1 VAIIDLA
8 ALLALAAIWGGSFIF
23 MRFLAPLLGPVT
35 TTGGRV
41 LIAGLVLWAVYAA
54 TGFKLEW
61 RRNWRR
67 YLVLGVLN
75 SGLPFLLYAFAAL
88 HIPASLS
95 VVLNALAPMFGAVF
109 SAIWLADRLT
119 WRKLAGLGL
128 GILGVSLVSS
138 LDRVSASPWA
148 LTGMA
153 ACVLATICYGLSTVY
168 IRKRAMDVKP
178 RALAGG
184 SQLMAGLVFLPL
196 MAAVRPQA
204 APGAPVIAVE
214 VAFGVLCSAVAFL
227 LYYRLVARVGPT
239 RTLLVTLLMPAF
251 GMLWGFLILGESIT
265 WVRILG
271 AAVILAGTYLVAYP
285 PRAQRA
291 VRTARTAAAGAAAVK
306 PAAEA
311 APAPPAAESP

>member
-1 VAIIDLA
+1 VALIDLA

-23 MRFLAPLLGPVT
+23 MRFLAPILGPIT
-35 TTGGRV
+35 TTGARV
-41 LIAGLVLWAVYAA
+41 LVAGLVLWAVYAA
-54 TGFKLEW
+54 TGFRLEW
-61 RRNWRR
+61 RRNWKR

-75 SGLPFLLYAFAAL
+75 SGIPFLLYAFAAL

-119 WRKLAGLGL
+119 GRKLAGLVL
-128 GILGVSLVSS
+128 GILGVALVSS
-138 LDRVSASPWA
+138 LDRVSTSPAA
-148 LTGMA
+148 LSGMA

-184 SQLMAGLVFLPL
+184 SQLMAGLVFIPL
-196 MAAVRPQA
+196 MAAVPPRA
-204 APGAPVIAVE
+204 APGAVVIAVE
-214 VAFGVLCSAVAFL
+214 VTFGVLCSAVAFL

-251 GMLWGFLILGESIT
+251 GMLWGFLILGENIT

-285 PRAQRA
+285 PRAA
-291 VRTARTAAAGAAAVK
+291 KTAAGAAVK
-306 PAAEA
+306 PAPEA
-311 APAPPAAESP
+311 APAPPAPDSP

>member
-1 VAIIDLA
+1 VAFIDLA

-23 MRFLAPLLGPVT
+23 MRFLSPILGPVT
-35 TTGGRV
+35 TTGARV

-54 TGFKLEW
+54 SGFKLEW
-61 RRNWRR
+61 RRNWKR
-67 YLVLGVLN
+67 YLVLGVVN

-119 WRKLAGLGL
+119 WRKLAGLAL
-128 GILGVSLVSS
+128 GILGVALVSS
-138 LDRVSASPWA
+138 LDRVSTSPLA
-148 LTGMA
+148 LAGMA
-153 ACVLATICYGLSTVY
+153 ACVLATVCYGLSTVY
-168 IRKRAMDVKP
+168 IRKQAMDVKP

-184 SQLMAGLVFLPL
+184 SQLMAGLVYLPL
-196 MAAVRPQA
+196 MAALPPRA
-204 APGAPVIAVE
+204 APGAVVIGVE

-251 GMLWGFLILGESIT
+251 GMLWGFLILGEHIT
-265 WVRILG
+265 WVRMLG
-271 AAVILAGTYLVAYP
+271 AAVILGGTYLVAYP
-285 PRAQRA
+285 PRVAKA
-291 VRTARTAAAGAAAVK
+291 LK
-306 PAAEA
+306 PAVEA
-311 APAPPAAESP
+311 APAPPAPETP

>member
-1 VAIIDLA
+1 MAFVDLA

-23 MRFLAPLLGPVT
+23 MRFLSPLLGPVV
-35 TTGGRV
+35 TTGARV

-61 RRNWRR
+61 RRNWKR

-75 SGLPFLLYAFAAL
+75 SGIPFLLYAYAAL

-95 VVLNALAPMFGAVF
+95 VVLNALAPMFGALF
-109 SAIWLADRLT
+109 SAVWLADRLT
-119 WRKLAGLGL
+119 WRKLAGLAL
-128 GILGVSLVSS
+128 GILGVTLVSS
-138 LDRVSASPWA
+138 LDRVSASPLA
-148 LTGMA
+148 LAGMA
-153 ACVLATICYGLSTVY
+153 ACVLATVCYGLSTVY

-196 MAAVRPQA
+196 MAALPPRVAPSA
-204 APGAPVIAVE
+204 AVVAVQ

-227 LYYRLVARVGPT
+227 LYYRLVTRVGPT

-251 GMLWGFLILGESIT
+251 GMLWGFLILGEHIS

-285 PRAQRA
+285 PRIRA
-291 VRTARTAAAGAAAVK
+291 VRPAAA
-306 PAAEA
+306 A
-311 APAPPAAESP
+311 APSPPAADSP

>member
-1 VAIIDLA
+1 MAILDLA

-41 LIAGLVLWAVYAA
+41 LVAGLVLWAIYLAS
-54 TGFKLEW
+54 GFKLEW
-61 RRNWRR
+61 RRNWKR

-75 SGLPFLLYAFAAL
+75 SGIPFLLYAFAAL

-109 SAIWLADRLT
+109 SAVWLADRLT

-128 GILGVSLVSS
+128 GIMGVALVSS
-138 LDRVSASPWA
+138 LDRVSTSPLA
-148 LTGMA
+148 LAGMA
-153 ACVLATICYGLSTVY
+153 ACVLATVCYGFSTVY

-184 SQLMAGLVFLPL
+184 SQLMAGLVYLPL
-196 MAAVRPQA
+196 MAAVPPRA
-204 APGAPVIAVE
+204 APGAAVIAVE

-251 GMLWGFLILGESIT
+251 GMLWGYLMLGEQIG

-271 AAVILAGTYLVAYP
+271 AAVILGGTYLVAYP
-285 PRAQRA
+285 PR
-291 VRTARTAAAGAAAVK
+291 AVK

-311 APAPPAAESP
+311 APAPPAPESP

>member
-1 VAIIDLA
+1 VAIVDLT

-61 RRNWRR
+61 RRHWRR

-75 SGLPFLLYAFAAL
+75 SGIPFLLYAFAAL

-109 SAIWLADRLT
+109 SAVWLADRLT
-119 WRKLAGLGL
+119 GRKLAGLGL
-128 GILGVSLVSS
+128 GILGVALVSS
-138 LDRVSASPWA
+138 LDRVSASPLA
-148 LTGMA
+148 LAGMA
-153 ACVLATICYGLSTVY
+153 ACVLATVCYGLSTVY

-184 SQLMAGLVFLPL
+184 SQLMAGLVLLPL
-196 MAAVRPQA
+196 MAALPPRA
-204 APGAPVIAVE
+204 APGALVIAVE
-214 VAFGVLCSAVAFL
+214 IAFGVLCSAVAFL

-239 RTLLVTLLMPAF
+239 KTLLVTLLMPAF
-251 GMLWGFLILGESIT
+251 GMLWGFLILGERIT

-285 PRAQRA
+285 PRA
-291 VRTARTAAAGAAAVK
+291 VKPAAGAAVK
-306 PAAEA
+306 PAGEA
-311 APAPPAAESP
+311 APAPPAPESP

>member
-1 VAIIDLA
+1 VALIDVA

-23 MRFLAPLLGPVT
+23 MRFLSPLLGPVA

-41 LIAGLVLWAVYAA
+41 LIAGLALWAFYAA

-61 RRNWRR
+61 RRNWKR

-75 SGLPFLLYAFAAL
+75 SGIPFLLYAFAAL

-95 VVLNALAPMFGAVF
+95 VVLNSLAPMFGAVF
-109 SAIWLADRLT
+109 SAVWLSDRLT
-119 WRKLAGLGL
+119 WRKLSGLGL

-138 LDRVSASPWA
+138 LDRVSASPLA
-148 LTGMA
+148 LAGMA
-153 ACVLATICYGLSTVY
+153 ACVLATVCYGLSTVY

-184 SQLMAGLVFLPL
+184 SQLLAGLVFLPL
-196 MAAVRPQA
+196 MAVSPPQT
-204 APGAPVIAVE
+204 APGAAVLAVE
-214 VAFGVLCSAVAFL
+214 AVFAILCSAVAYL

-251 GMLWGFLILGESIT
+251 GMLWGFLILGERIT

-271 AAVILAGTYLVAYP
+271 AAVILGGTYLVAYP
-285 PRAQRA
+285 P
-291 VRTARTAAAGAAAVK
+291 ARPAVK
-306 PAAEA
+306 PAAGA
-311 APAPPAAESP
+311 APAPPAPGSP

>member
-1 VAIIDLA
+1 MAIVDLA
-8 ALLALAAIWGGSFIF
+8 SLLALAAIWGGSFIF

-35 TTGGRV
+35 TTGARV

-61 RRNWRR
+61 RRNWKR

-75 SGLPFLLYAFAAL
+75 SGIPFLLYAFAAL

-109 SAIWLADRLT
+109 SALWLADRLT

-128 GILGVSLVSS
+128 GILGVALVSS
-138 LDRVSASPWA
+138 LDRVSTSPLA
-148 LTGMA
+148 LVGMA

-184 SQLMAGLVFLPL
+184 SQLMAGLVYLPL
-196 MAAVRPQA
+196 MAAVPPRV
-204 APGAPVIAVE
+204 APGPLVIGVE
-214 VAFGVLCSAVAFL
+214 AAFAILCSAVAFL

-251 GMLWGFLILGESIT
+251 GMLWGFLILREQIT

-285 PRAQRA
+285 PRAVRA
-291 VRTARTAAAGAAAVK
+291 AQAARGAPAVGVGGAASG
-306 PAAEA
+306 P
-311 APAPPAAESP
+311 PAPESP

>member
-8 ALLALAAIWGGSFIF
+8 ALLSLAAIWGGSFIF

-54 TGFKLEW
+54 SGFKLEW
-61 RRNWRR
+61 RRNWKR
-67 YLVLGVLN
+67 YLALGVLN
-75 SGLPFLLYAFAAL
+75 SGVPFLLYSFAAL

-119 WRKLAGLGL
+119 WRKLTGLAL
-128 GILGVSLVSS
+128 GILGVALVSS
-138 LDRVSASPWA
+138 LDRLSTSPLA
-148 LTGMA
+148 LAGMA
-153 ACVLATICYGLSTVY
+153 ACVLATVCYGLATVY
-168 IRKRAMDVKP
+168 IRRRAMDVKP

-184 SQLMAGLVFLPL
+184 SQLMAGLVYLPL
-196 MAAVRPQA
+196 MAALPPRA
-204 APGAPVIAVE
+204 APGALVIAVE

-251 GMLWGFLILGESIT
+251 GMLWGFLILGEHIT
-265 WVRILG
+265 WMRMLG

-285 PRAQRA
+285 PRAVRA
-291 VRTARTAAAGAAAVK
+291 VTSV
-306 PAAEA
+306 AEA
-311 APAPPAAESP
+311 ASAPPAPDSP

>member
-1 VAIIDLA
+1 MALIDLA

-61 RRNWRR
+61 RRNWKR

-75 SGLPFLLYAFAAL
+75 SGIPFLLYAFAAL

-109 SAIWLADRLT
+109 SALWLADRLT

-128 GILGVSLVSS
+128 GIVGVVLVTS
-138 LDRVSASPWA
+138 LDRVSTSPLA
-148 LTGMA
+148 LAGMA
-153 ACVLATICYGLSTVY
+153 ACVLATVCYGLSTVY
-168 IRKRAMDVKP
+168 IRSRAMDVKP

-184 SQLMAGLVFLPL
+184 SQLMAGLVYLPL
-196 MAAVRPQA
+196 MAALPPRAV
-204 APGAPVIAVE
+204 PGSLVIGVE
-214 VAFGVLCSAVAFL
+214 LAFGVLCSAVAFL

-239 RTLLVTLLMPAF
+239 KTLLVTLLMPAF
-251 GMLWGFLILGESIT
+251 GMLWGFLILGEQIT
-265 WVRILG
+265 WMRMLG
-271 AAVILAGTYLVAYP
+271 AGVILAGTYLVAYP
-285 PRAQRA
+285 PRA
-291 VRTARTAAAGAAAVK
+291 VRAAAGEAVK

-311 APAPPAAESP
+311 APAAPAPESP

>member
-1 VAIIDLA
+1 VAIVDLA
-8 ALLALAAIWGGSFIF
+8 ALLVLAAIWGGSFIF

-41 LIAGLVLWAVYAA
+41 LIAGLVLWAVYGA
-54 TGFKLEW
+54 TGFRLEW

-75 SGLPFLLYAFAAL
+75 SGIPFTLYAFAAL

-128 GILGVSLVSS
+128 GVLGVSLVSS
-138 LDRVSASPWA
+138 LDRVSTSPLA
-148 LTGMA
+148 LAGLA

-196 MAAVRPQA
+196 MASIPPRA
-204 APGAPVIAVE
+204 APGPLVIGVE

-239 RTLLVTLLMPAF
+239 KTLLVTLLMPAF
-251 GMLWGFLILGESIT
+251 GMLWGFLILGERIT
-265 WVRILG
+265 WVRLLG

-285 PRAQRA
+285 PRALR
-291 VRTARTAAAGAAAVK
+291 RAAGAALK

-311 APAPPAAESP
+311 APAPPAPESP